1 MASISVNEK
10 LEKLRDLMDDNGL
23 SAYII
28 PTSDPHNSEYVPE
41 RYKGRKWISGFT
53 GSAGTVVVTKN
64 ESGLWTDGRYFIQ
77 AENELEGT
85 EIELF
90 KMGKED
96 VPSYKEWLG
105 DNIKEEEKIGFNGK
119 LFTIDT
125 VRDMEDELKD
135 DVELVTDIDL
145 IDKIWEDRP
154 EVPKNDIFIHEV
166 KYAGKSREEK
176 IEDIREEMDDLGGD
190 VFLITKLDEVAWTF
204 NIRGDDVEYNPVPV
218 AYGLIS
224 KEGSHLFIDDDKI
237 DDFVEEELE
246 DDEIILHDY
255 EEIDEFVKCL
265 NEDKKVILDHKNT
278 NKRLFDSIPEDC
290 KKIEENPSITQDL
303 KAVKNDTEIEHYKK
317 CQIRDGVAMVK
328 FLHWLEENVGDSDI
342 TEITTEK
349 KVEQFRAQDD
359 RFVGPSFDP
368 IAAYKEHAA
377 MMHYSADEKSDYEL
391 EKEDF
396 YLLDSGGQY
405 FDGTTDITRTVAL
418 GDITEKQKRD
428 FTLVLKGHIN
438 LATANFLKGSRGA
451 NIDVLARKPMWD
463 NHIDYKCGT
472 GHGVGFFLNV
482 HEGPQNISNN
492 VHDVKLKEGMVIT
505 NEPGIYRK
513 DEWGIR
519 TENTLLVVKDDETE
533 FGEFLKFE
541 TISLCP
547 IDLDAVDASMLTEEE
562 KEWLNEYHEE
572 VYEKLSPH
580 LDDELDQWLK
590 KKTKE
595 I

>member
-105 DNIKEEEKIGFNGK
+105 DNIKEGEKIGFNGK

-145 IDKIWEDRP
+145 IDKIWKDRP

-190 VFLITKLDEVAWTF
+190 IFLITKLDEVAWTF
-204 NIRGDDVEYNPVPV
+204 NIRGDDVEYNPVAV

-237 DDFVEEELE
+237 DDFVEEKLE

-255 EEIDEFVKCL
+255 EEIDEFVKGL
-265 NEDKKVILDHKNT
+265 NGDKKVILDHKNT
-278 NKRLFDSIPEDC
+278 NKWLFDSIPEDC

-342 TEITTEK
+342 TEITTEN

-377 MMHYSADEKSDYEL
+377 MMHYSADEESDYEL

-405 FDGTTDITRTVAL
+405 FDGTTDITRTVTL

-438 LATANFLKGSRGA
+438 LATAKFLKGSRGA

-492 VHDVKLKEGMVIT
+492 VHDVKLKEGMIVT

-562 KEWLNEYHEE
+562 KEWLNKYHEE

-580 LDDELDQWLK
+580 LDDELDEWLK
-590 KKTKE
+590 KKTKK

>member
-105 DNIKEEEKIGFNGK
+105 DNIKEGEKIGFNGK

-145 IDKIWEDRP
+145 IDKIWKDRP

-190 VFLITKLDEVAWTF
+190 IFLITKLDEVAWTF
-204 NIRGDDVEYNPVPV
+204 NIRGDDVEYNPVAV

-237 DDFVEEELE
+237 DDFVEEKLE

-255 EEIDEFVKCL
+255 EEIDEFVKGL
-265 NEDKKVILDHKNT
+265 NGDKKVILDHKNT
-278 NKRLFDSIPEDC
+278 NKWLFDSIPEDC

-328 FLHWLEENVGDSDI
+328 FLHWLEENVRDSDI
-342 TEITTEK
+342 TEITTEN

-377 MMHYSADEKSDYEL
+377 MMHYSADEESDYEL

-405 FDGTTDITRTVAL
+405 FDGTTDITRTVTL

-438 LATANFLKGSRGA
+438 LATAKFLKGSRGA

-492 VHDVKLKEGMVIT
+492 VHDVKLKEGMIVT

-562 KEWLNEYHEE
+562 KEWLNKYHEE

-580 LDDELDQWLK
+580 LDDELDEWLK
-590 KKTKE
+590 KKTKK